1 MQTDNS
7 RQTLNPQLT
16 NLKKSV
22 REHKLNGKLIL
33 MEEQLQLAQQ
43 EVEEKYQHTTGMLK
57 KMNQE
62 TVAQLKRAIEE
73 QDKQPEENKHT
84 IKEKRKQLL
93 HEKPPAAMS
102 QKMTQDMRWDRETT
116 APKAMY
122 RGSVA
127 SDSNMVYFNSDDSTG
142 VYSYNTHTREWSQL
156 PDALYT
162 WFALVVVQGK
172 LTTVGGFG
180 EGGHTDSLL
189 SLMGKEG
196 HKKWLPHY
204 PAMPT
209 KRWRSAAVCYGH
221 SLIVAGGNDGLYTV
235 EVMDTDTKWWYIANS
250 LISRIT
256 NGTISVCGERLYIN
270 NYDYQTSSAFT
281 CFIPKLLQ
289 SCEPRSL
296 AGKKTPAI
304 QSTVWQRIANPPCA
318 KSSFATLC
326 GKLVAVG
333 GYDEHGV
340 VTGTTAVYNDETDSW
355 EAVED
360 MPTARSDTLVA
371 TLNEKMIVVGGSGHG
386 ARLINVVEVLH

>member
-1 MQTDNS
+1 
-7 RQTLNPQLT
+7 
-16 NLKKSV
+16 
-22 REHKLNGKLIL
+22 
-33 MEEQLQLAQQ
+33 
-43 EVEEKYQHTTGMLK
+43 
-57 KMNQE
+57 MNQE
-62 TVAQLKRAIEE
+62 TVAQLKRTIEE
-73 QDKQPEENKHT
+73 QEKQPEENKHT
-84 IKEKRKQLL
+84 IEEKGKQLN
-93 HEKPPAAMS
+93 EKQPAAMS
-102 QKMTQDMRWDRETT
+102 QKMTRDMRWHRETT

-142 VYSYNTHTREWSQL
+142 VYSYNTHTREWSRL
-156 PDALYT
+156 PEAPYS

-172 LTTVGGFG
+172 VTTVGGFG

-209 KRWRSAAVCYGH
+209 KRWRSAAVCYEH
-221 SLIVAGGNDGLYTV
+221 SLIVAGGNDGLCTV
-235 EVMDTDTKWWYIANS
+235 EVMDTDTKWWYIASS
-250 LISRIT
+250 LTSRIT
-256 NGTISVCGERLYIN
+256 NGTISVCGKRLYIN
-270 NYDYQTSSAFT
+270 KYDYQTSSAFT
-281 CFIPKLLQ
+281 CFIPQLLQ

-296 AGKKTPAI
+296 AGKKTPSK
-304 QSTVWQRIANPPCA
+304 QSTVWQHIANPPCA

-340 VTGTTAVYNDETDSW
+340 VTGTTAIYNDETDSW

-371 TLNEKMIVVGGSGHG
+371 TVNEKMIVVGGSGHG
-386 ARLINVVEVLH
+386 SRLINVVEVLH